1 MDPDAALK
9 AFLDA
14 MRAKDRDAVGEAA
27 GSLGDWLET
36 MGYFPDFTGWLVGL
50 GREQLVSYFRDCQAI
65 AEMPGS
71 GLRAAFDAEKGPRFL
86 VRDESGR
93 GGSVGDLSAS
103 EVVER
108 FGEDFDDA
116 AEDEDRLADLVEQLG
131 VTGEVRIDGAT
142 VVVRVS

>member
-1 MDPDAALK
+1 MIEVELFIEGGVVHDVTVPDGV
-9 AFLDA
+9 
-14 MRAKDRDAVGEAA
+14 RVTVRDYDVE
-27 GSLGDWLET
+27 GSDESDLET
-36 MGYFPDFTGWLVGL
+36 DDDGHKFYRLTFGGNAAAP
-50 GREQLVSYFRDCQAI
+50 A
-65 AEMPGS
+65 S